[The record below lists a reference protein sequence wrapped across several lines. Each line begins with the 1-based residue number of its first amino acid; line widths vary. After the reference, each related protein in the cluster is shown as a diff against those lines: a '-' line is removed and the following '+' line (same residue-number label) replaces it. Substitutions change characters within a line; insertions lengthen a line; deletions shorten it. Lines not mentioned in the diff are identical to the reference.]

1 MMCPHGPLNM
11 SAIAVFCKQTLVCN
25 VDRDAVA
32 TAVVGGCWVVL
43 AKLDVGGC
51 GGEVSG
57 VS

>member
-1 MMCPHGPLNM
+1 M